1 MISIRHFLLGTSLL
15 LVAAGVV
22 ATPAMAQSA
31 SPAQAPSPAQTTD
44 PAQFVQNL
52 GNRAM
57 AQLAGKQIPEEEER
71 ARFRQLLN
79 EAFDVP
85 TIGKF
90 TVGRAY
96 WNQATPQQQQEFL
109 SLYETQ
115 VVNAYA
121 KRFQDYSGEQF
132 KVLGE
137 QKEGD
142 GGDTL
147 VNSQI
152 IRPNGGPPVSVQWRV
167 RTGPSG
173 PKIVDVIIQGI
184 SMAVTDRQQF
194 AAVIER
200 GGGNIQA
207 LIDALKS
214 QNLQVAQPPAN
225 GKS

>member
-1 MISIRHFLLGTSLL
+1 MTIFQNRFVSVL
-15 LVAAGVV
+15 LVGLAAMPG
-22 ATPAMAQSA
+22 AALAQS
-31 SPAQAPSPAQTTD
+31 PGD
-44 PAQFVQNL
+44 PAQFVQDL

-57 AQLAGKQIPEEEER
+57 AQLAGKQIPEQEER

-79 EAFDVP
+79 ESFDVP
-85 TIGKF
+85 TIGRF

-96 WNQATPQQQQEFL
+96 WNSATPQQQQEFIG
-109 SLYETQ
+109 LYEGQ

-132 KVLGE
+132 KVQGE

-142 GGDTL
+142 GGDTI

-152 IRPNGGPPVSVQWRV
+152 LRPNGGPPVSVQWRV
-167 RTGPSG
+167 RQEQGG
-173 PKIVDVIIQGI
+173 PKIVDVVIQGI
-184 SMAVTDRQQF
+184 SMAVTDRNQF

-200 GGGNIQA
+200 GGNGLPS

-214 QNLQVAQPPAN
+214 QNIEVAQPPASAGN
-225 GKS
+225 KS